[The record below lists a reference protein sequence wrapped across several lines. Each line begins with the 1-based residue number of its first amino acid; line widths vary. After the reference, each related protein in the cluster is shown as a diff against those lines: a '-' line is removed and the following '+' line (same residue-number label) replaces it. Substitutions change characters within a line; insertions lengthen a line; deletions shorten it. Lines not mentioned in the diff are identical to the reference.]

1 MANNYIKVSQVI
13 NDFIITQDHD
23 DYTGQVPETS
33 IRAQALRGVR
43 EMGFD
48 MLQVV
53 RSLKISVDTTTDSVE
68 LPCDYVD
75 WTKVGVVGNDGLV
88 YVLGHNKNINY
99 SQKMKECGECEDR
112 EDSKT
117 GTAGFSSI
125 GGDGIKSGFDS
136 HIFRNF
142 IYQNNE
148 GRLYG
153 LGGGTLYGQF
163 RVNLDQ
169 NRIELSVNS
178 DISEIVLE
186 YIADEARSEDPRV
199 HVYAEQALRSYIY
212 YRLIEKKSSVPAN
225 EKARA
230 RQEYYNELR
239 KANARMKSFTK
250 EEILKTIRKNS
261 KQAPKL

>member
-1 MANNYIKVSQVI
+1 MANNYIKVSQVV
-13 NDFIITQDHD
+13 NDFIVTQDHD
-23 DYTGQVPETS
+23 DYAGHVSDTS
-33 IRAQALRGVR
+33 LRTQALRGVR

-48 MLQVV
+48 ILQVV
-53 RSLKISVDTTTDSVE
+53 RSLKLTVDVATSSVE

-88 YVLGHNKNINY
+88 YVLGMNKNINY
-99 SQKMKECGECEDR
+99 SQKMKDCGECEDR

-117 GTAGFSSI
+117 PTSGFSTV
-125 GGDGIKSGFDS
+125 GGDGIKAGFDS
-136 HIFRNF
+136 YIFRNF

-153 LGGGTLYGQF
+153 VGGGTYYGEF
-163 RVNLDQ
+163 RINQDQ
-169 NRIELSVNS
+169 NRIELELDSGV
-178 DISEIVLE
+178 SEIVLE
-186 YIADEARSEDPRV
+186 YIADEARAEDPHV
-199 HVYAEQALRSYIY
+199 HIYAEQALRSYIY
-212 YRLIEKKSSVPAN
+212 YRVIERKASVPAN

-250 EEILKTIRKNS
+250 EELLKTIRKNS
-261 KQAPKL
+261 KQSPKL